1 MSYTDVPIALLEPTD
16 IPSQNKQNIKGRQGR
31 NISSTKITCSR
42 TMIWSDKVR
51 RFQFQKQTRGTVKKI
66 HCHQYF
72 IQVRYTVNV
81 NDIDA
86 CEVYVN
92 TSQLIFFIMGQY
104 RRIFNKH
111 DSIKYCEKTSY
122 GDHICN
128 TLYLWAVRSYVGSS
142 WRPEDPAQL
151 PVQTMP
157 IPLMGQTH
165 N

>member
-1 MSYTDVPIALLEPTD
+1 MCRLGLTDFFITDQYRHIFNNNIFIKCYDKRNYNHGRRVHMRAVRWHMDCTARHHGTRQLSRAKLPIALLEPTD

-81 NDIDA
+81 NGIDA
-86 CEVYVN
+86 CENCADILV
-92 TSQLIFFIMGQY
+92 
-104 RRIFNKH
+104 
-111 DSIKYCEKTSY
+111 D
-122 GDHICN
+122 
-128 TLYLWAVRSYVGSS
+128 
-142 WRPEDPAQL
+142 
-151 PVQTMP
+151 
-157 IPLMGQTH
+157 
-165 N
+165 